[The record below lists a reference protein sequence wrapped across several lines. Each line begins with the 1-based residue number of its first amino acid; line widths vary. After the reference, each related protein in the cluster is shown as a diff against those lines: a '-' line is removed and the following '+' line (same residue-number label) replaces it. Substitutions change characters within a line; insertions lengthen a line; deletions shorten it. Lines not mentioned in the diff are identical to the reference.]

1 MSMAFGFSR
10 RWGER
15 IAGIA
20 ACAAMLLAATPVRAD
35 YLLAIGDVLELSAVG
50 VPELKQKM
58 QIGQDGMVSL
68 PLAGQLQ
75 VSGLTLQQVREKI
88 REMLPRK
95 EFRRHTQEGR
105 EYPVILSPGDI
116 DVTISEYRP
125 VYLNG
130 DVAKPGEQ
138 PFRPGLTVRQAIALA
153 GGYDIMR
160 FRMQNPFL
168 EQSDL
173 RSEYNS
179 LWAEFAR
186 EQVHIA
192 RIRAELTGK
201 KDIDDQTLQQVP
213 LPAKIGQEF
222 KQLGAEELHVRN
234 ADYSKEKAYL
244 SEAVGK
250 EDGRINILSEQV
262 QTEKDGVDA
271 DSGDLAQLQDLLKKG
286 TVVSSRVIEA
296 RRALLLSST
305 RHLETQALLAQV
317 ERERQD
323 FSRRSDKLDDQRRM
337 DLLAELQ
344 KANVNLATVQAKLA
358 ASSEKLVYVGMV
370 RSQLVSGPG
379 NKPQIALYRKNA
391 RGASERVTADEDTE
405 LAPGDVI
412 EISLQA
418 DLIPGVPAR

>member
-1 MSMAFGFSR
+1 MSMALRFSGR
-10 RWGER
+10 LGGC
-15 IAGIA
+15 IAGLA
-20 ACAAMLLAATPVRAD
+20 VCALVLLAPASARAD

-50 VPELKQKM
+50 VPELRQKM
-58 QIGQDGMVSL
+58 PIGQDGTISV

-75 VSGLTLQQVREKI
+75 VSGLTLEQVRGKI
-88 REMLPRK
+88 REILPRK

-116 DVTISEYRP
+116 DVAISEYRP

-153 GGYDIMR
+153 GGYDIMH
-160 FRMQNPFL
+160 FRMNNPFL

-173 RSEYNS
+173 KSEYNS
-179 LWAEFAR
+179 LWAEFAK

-192 RIRAELTGK
+192 RIRAELSGK
-201 KDIDDQTLQQVP
+201 QEIDSQALQQTP
-213 LPAKIGQEF
+213 LPAKVGGEF
-222 KQLGAEELHVRN
+222 ERLGAEELSVRN
-234 ADYSKEKAYL
+234 SDYSKEKGYL
-244 SEAVGK
+244 AEAVGK
-250 EDGRINILSEQV
+250 EDGRIKILADQLH
-262 QTEKDGVDA
+262 TEKAGVDA
-271 DSGDLAQLQDLLKKG
+271 DSSDLSQLQDLLKKG
-286 TVVSSRVIEA
+286 TIVSARVVEA
-296 RRALLLSST
+296 RRALLLSSVQY
-305 RHLETQALLAQV
+305 LQTQASLAQV
-317 ERERQD
+317 ERERQE
-323 FSRRSDKLDDQRRM
+323 FKRRSDKLDDQRRL

-370 RSQLVSGPG
+370 RSQLVNGTGS
-379 NKPQIALYRKNA
+379 KPQIALHRKNA
-391 RGASERVTADEDTE
+391 QGSNEEVTAGEDTQ

-412 EISLQA
+412 EVSLQA

>member
-1 MSMAFGFSR
+1 MSMDLCFPR
-10 RWGER
+10 RLGEC
-15 IAGIA
+15 IACVA
-20 ACAAMLLAATPVRAD
+20 VCAVVLLAPAAARAD

-58 QIGQDGMVSL
+58 PIGQDGTISV

-75 VSGLTLQQVREKI
+75 VSGLTLDQVRGKI

-116 DVTISEYRP
+116 DVAISEYRP

-153 GGYDIMR
+153 GGYDIMH
-160 FRMQNPFL
+160 FRMNNPFL

-173 RSEYNS
+173 KSEYNS
-179 LWAEFAR
+179 LWAQFAK

-192 RIRAELTGK
+192 RIRAELNGK
-201 KDIDDQTLQQVP
+201 QEIDSNALQQTP
-213 LPAKIGQEF
+213 LPAKVGGEF
-222 KQLGAEELHVRN
+222 ERLGAEELQVRN
-234 ADYSKEKAYL
+234 TDYSKEKGYL
-244 SEAVGK
+244 AAAVGK
-250 EDGRINILSEQV
+250 EDGRIKILADQLR
-262 QTEKDGVDA
+262 TEKAGMDA

-286 TVVSSRVIEA
+286 TIVSSRVVEA
-296 RRALLLSST
+296 RRALLLSSVQY
-305 RHLETQALLAQV
+305 LQTQASLAQV
-317 ERERQD
+317 ERERQE
-323 FSRRSDKLDDQRRM
+323 FSHRSDKLDNQRRLE
-337 DLLAELQ
+337 LLDELQ
-344 KANVNLATVQAKLA
+344 KANVNLTTVQAKLA

-370 RSQLVSGPG
+370 RSQLVNGSGS
-379 NKPQIALYRKNA
+379 KPQIALYRTNA
-391 RGASERVTADEDTE
+391 QGSSEKVSAGEDTQ

-412 EISLQA
+412 EVSLQA